1 MKIDIP
7 TLFVLV
13 TMICLVVGI
22 LFSGAWFR
30 DRSNN
35 LALRAAAGPIVISVG
50 VPLLLMRDTVPD
62 WLSIIVANSL
72 LLSGIGLIWAAI
84 RAFEHRTAPLPA
96 IFAGAAVWLVA
107 CAIPS
112 FYAVVEWRIALLSLI
127 AAAYSLAA
135 ASEFWRGR
143 AEPLQGR
150 MLMVALCL
158 MHAGVVTARAVA
170 ALTVPFVGGP
180 LEGNWLQ
187 NLFMTEAPLFLIAG
201 AFLGVSMVRERAER
215 DLRMKAETDEL
226 TGVFNRR
233 AFLEASRALVAEAR
247 KSDEPVVLLLFDL
260 DHFKSINDRFGH
272 AAGDRTL
279 SLFAEIAR
287 SAIRGT
293 DVFGRIGGE
302 EFAALLPGCDP
313 AVAERIADRIRGDLA
328 AKAIVHGGMQVT
340 ATVSVGVASMAG
352 PGADLETLMAWADEA
367 LYQSKRGGRDRV
379 SGSLAA
385 AS

>member
-13 TMICLVVGI
+13 AMICLVVGI

-30 DRSNN
+30 DRSNS

-50 VPLLLMRDTVPD
+50 VPLILMRDAVPD

-96 IFAGAAVWLVA
+96 IFAGAVVWLVA

-158 MHAGVVTARAVA
+158 MHAGVVKIGRA
-170 ALTVPFVGGP
+170 
-180 LEGNWLQ
+180 
-187 NLFMTEAPLFLIAG
+187 
-201 AFLGVSMVRERAER
+201 SCRER
-215 DLRMKAETDEL
+215 
-226 TGVFNRR
+226 V
-233 AFLEASRALVAEAR
+233 
-247 KSDEPVVLLLFDL
+247 
-260 DHFKSINDRFGH
+260 
-272 AAGDRTL
+272 
-279 SLFAEIAR
+279 
-287 SAIRGT
+287 
-293 DVFGRIGGE
+293 
-302 EFAALLPGCDP
+302 
-313 AVAERIADRIRGDLA
+313 
-328 AKAIVHGGMQVT
+328 
-340 ATVSVGVASMAG
+340 
-352 PGADLETLMAWADEA
+352 
-367 LYQSKRGGRDRV
+367 
-379 SGSLAA
+379 
-385 AS
+385 